1 MALEQYQLLIDMRD
15 NIIEYLEGEKEVWE
29 QALKA
34 YEPKTLDDIPNDVK
48 VLREKEAI
56 KLRDRI
62 TELTRHIKVIKA
74 MYPKPS

>member
-1 MALEQYQLLIDMRD
+1 MALGNYQQLLHMRD
-15 NIIEYLEGEKEVWE
+15 TIIEYLEGEKEVWE
-29 QALKA
+29 NALKA
-34 YEPKTLDDIPNDVK
+34 YEPKTIDDEPNEVK

-74 MYPKPS
+74 MYPRPK

>member
-1 MALEQYQLLIDMRD
+1 MGLETYQHLLDMRD
-15 NIIEYLEGEKEVWE
+15 NIIEYLEWEKEVWE
-29 QALKA
+29 NALKA
-34 YEPKTLDDIPNDVK
+34 YEPKPLDDIGNDVK

-74 MYPKPS
+74 MYPKG